1 MEKTSLNIRWSKVK
15 LYIHDR
21 TYNSWSFVDNE
32 TNDEIPKEHATHL
45 ESISP
50 SKDKLFTKDVFEL
63 TFVDSIPQINPVYS
77 YYKSCEYIAGVLV
90 LDGNKTYG
98 RTKNKKRLLY
108 KCIPDDNRLPIFLVP
123 YDIKI
128 GFSKIYKNKFVIFR
142 FDSWSNKHPEGL
154 LLETIGDIDNLE
166 AFYEFQLY
174 CKNLH
179 VSLVEFTKKTKNVL
193 NNKTNDQFVETI
205 LENPN
210 FQIEDRRDRHV
221 FTIDSVHS
229 LDFDDG
235 FGIERIGNNWCV
247 SVYIANV
254 FVWLETLGLWNSFS
268 KRVSTIYLPDRRRP
282 MLPTIL
288 SDILCSLQKNQPRFA
303 YVMDIM
309 IDENGKL
316 IGENPIQYKNVLI
329 EVKHNYHYE
338 DEKSLKSDIYYK
350 WLFDIS
356 YLMDN
361 SIKNSHHLV
370 AHWMVQ
376 TNAFTG
382 ILLANNKTGIFRS
395 ASYIDGDLHSKN
407 DLVSGLNG
415 DTVRVIKMWNN
426 TIGQYNLFDENID
439 SYHNLIKNKVV
450 INNSS
455 IFDNGQKNNLTA
467 YIHITSPI
475 RRLVDLLNQIIL
487 FESLGLVKN
496 IGIDAKKFLKDW
508 IEQMEYINTS
518 MRYIRKIQSSCEL
531 LNYCYKDRSI
541 MERIYKGVVFEKVR
555 KNDGF
560 ITYMVYLEELKMMSR
575 ITVQEDIENYS
586 YCYFNLYLF
595 EDEEKIK
602 RKIRLKLV

>member
-1 MEKTSLNIRWSKVK
+1 MDNKSLKVK

-21 TYNSWSFVDNE
+21 TYNSWYFVDNE
-32 TNDEIPKEHATHL
+32 TNDEIPKEQAIYL
-45 ESISP
+45 ETISP
-50 SKDKLFTKDVFEL
+50 SKDKLFTKDIFEL

-77 YYKSCEYIAGVLV
+77 YYKCCEYIAGVLV
-90 LDGNKTYG
+90 LDDNKTYG

-142 FDSWSNKHPEGL
+142 FDNWNNKHPEGL

-179 VSLVEFTKKTKNVL
+179 ISLVEFTKKTKNVL
-193 NNKTNDQFVETI
+193 NHKTNDQFVESI

-221 FTIDSVHS
+221 FTIDSAHS
-229 LDFDDG
+229 LDYDDG

-288 SDILCSLQKNQPRFA
+288 SDTLCSLQKNQPRFA
-303 YVMDIM
+303 YTMDIM

-316 IGENPIQYKNVLI
+316 IGENPIQYNNVLI
-329 EVKHNYHYE
+329 EVKHNYYYE
-338 DEKSLKSDIYYK
+338 DEKSLKSDMYYK

-407 DLVSGLNG
+407 ELVSGLNE

-450 INNSS
+450 INNSY
-455 IFDNGQKNNLTA
+455 IFDKGQKNNLTA

-487 FESLGLVKN
+487 FENFSLVKN

-586 YCYFNLYLF
+586 YCNFNLYLF

-602 RKIRLKLV
+602 RKIRLKLL